1 MRMYQIRGLLK
12 WEDERR
18 QYWPL
23 DQNNK
28 SRLNFAIKRSR
39 DPFLKINGLRIEFQI
54 PSNCNWLPYSSSLSH
69 QKFWLYFLEMQ
80 INGLGIEVV
89 VKHCFGI
96 TDWKSLMCI
105 TTRYLFFIERNH
117 GSLFFL
123 NITNKQIELGWMIYK
138 LNIL

>member
-1 MRMYQIRGLLK
+1 LQLK
-12 WEDERR
+12 DHVIPSQFSHTSLSSSKTFTVIVSLSYESAFRFR
-18 QYWPL
+18 F
-23 DQNNK
+23 NGH
-28 SRLNFAIKRSR
+28 
-39 DPFLKINGLRIEFQI
+39 PFLKINGLRIEFQI

-117 GSLFFL
+117 GSLFFW
-123 NITNKQIELGWMIYK
+123 NKPWVLVFFK
-138 LNIL
+138 HNK